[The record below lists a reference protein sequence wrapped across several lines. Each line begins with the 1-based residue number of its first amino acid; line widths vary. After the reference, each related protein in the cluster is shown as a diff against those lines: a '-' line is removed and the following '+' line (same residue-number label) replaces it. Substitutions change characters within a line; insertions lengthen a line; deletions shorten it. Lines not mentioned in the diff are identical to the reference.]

1 MQKFEWLF
9 IMEKTAKY
17 RLFLALVLAM
27 AQAVSGQTNL
37 EKTTTAYK
45 KIDGHEILA
54 DVYRPKG
61 DRICP
66 VIVHL
71 HGGALIMG
79 NRALE
84 SPSLNAYRAQHPERP
99 YFDLLEFAA
108 RHGYAVVS
116 IDYRLAPETKL
127 PEIISDVESAFRW
140 IGGEGARQ
148 FYLDTDRMLT
158 FGGSAG
164 GYLTLVTGYRVS
176 PKPKALVSLYGYGQ
190 LNAGWYTKPNPY
202 PGYTRREVTREEAM
216 RQTDGRVISDGELRT
231 GNGSLIYMYYRQNG
245 LWTREVSGFS
255 QDSLAREIVQY
266 EPAKNVTREYPPTL
280 LIHGTQDTDVPFEES
295 VNMAEQ
301 FKKNGVPYIFL
312 PIQKGEH
319 EFIGGDLTQI
329 KDAYHTMM
337 EFMTKYLETK

>member
-1 MQKFEWLF
+1 
-9 IMEKTAKY
+9 MEKPTMY

-27 AQAVSGQTNL
+27 AQAVLAQTNL
-37 EKTTTAYK
+37 EKTTVAYK

-54 DVYRPKG
+54 DVYRPKD

-79 NRALE
+79 NRGLE
-84 SPSLNAYRAQHPERP
+84 SPSLNAYRAQHPELP

-108 RHGYAVVS
+108 KGGYAVVS

-127 PEIISDVESAFRW
+127 PEIVSDVESAFRW
-140 IGGEGARQ
+140 IGVEGARR
-148 FYLDTDRMLT
+148 FHLDTDRMVV

-164 GYLTLVTGYRVS
+164 GYLTLLTGYRVS

-190 LNAGWYTKPNPY
+190 LNADWYTKPNPY
-202 PGYTRREVTREEAM
+202 PGYTKQKVTREEAM
-216 RQTDGRVISDGELRT
+216 RQTDGTIVSDSELRK
-231 GNGSLIYMYYRQNG
+231 GNGGLIYMYYRQNG
-245 LWTREVSGFS
+245 LWTREVNGFS

-266 EPAKNVTREYPPTL
+266 EPAKNVTHDYPPTL
-280 LIHGTQDTDVPFEES
+280 LIHGTMDTDVPFEES
-295 VNMAEQ
+295 VNMTEQ
-301 FKKNGVPYIFL
+301 FKENGVPYIFL

-319 EFIGGDLTQI
+319 ELTGGDRTEI
-329 KDAYHTMM
+329 KDAYRSMM
-337 EFMTKYLETK
+337 QFMTKYLETK